1 MKVTEQGEVVAQ
13 KYANAVIAGRNL
25 EQLITAVVWTN
36 LVSKAQIEKK
46 EPLPEWEK
54 RMEMI
59 SRFSYGFYRNLIFET
74 PDFLQFY
81 NQATPIKVLQIAK
94 IGSRPATRGSKKT
107 FEELRA
113 IPWVF
118 SWIQSRYIVSAW
130 YGIGHALDSYIRD
143 RGPQGLD
150 ELRQMYN
157 DWAFFKSLIHNAQ
170 ISLAKTDL
178 YTAEQYA
185 ALVDDPLLRQ
195 TIHGRIADEYRL
207 SVEKVLTISSQKE
220 LLDFNRVLKESIRH
234 RNPYVDPLNYL
245 QIRFLNEI
253 RQNTLSPDDPKRRML
268 DDVLLLTVNGIA
280 FGMKSTG

>member
-1 MKVTEQGEVVAQ
+1 MEVLSAH
-13 KYANAVIAGRNL
+13 
-25 EQLITAVVWTN
+25 
-36 LVSKAQIEKK
+36 
-46 EPLPEWEK
+46 
-54 RMEMI
+54 
-59 SRFSYGFYRNLIFET
+59 SYGFYRNLIFET

-81 NQATPIKVLQIAK
+81 HEATPIKVLQMAK
-94 IGSRPATRGSKKT
+94 IGSRPAMRGSKKT

-130 YGIGHALDSYIRD
+130 YGVGHALDAYIRD
-143 RGPQGLD
+143 RGPEGLD
-150 ELRQMYN
+150 ELREMYEE
-157 DWAFFKSLIHNAQ
+157 WAFFKSLIHNAQ

-185 ALVDDPLLRQ
+185 ALVTDAGLRDR
-195 TIHGRIADEYRL
+195 IHGRIADEYKL
-207 SVEKVLTISSQKE
+207 AVEKVLAISSQKE
-220 LLDFNRVLKESIRH
+220 LLDFNRVLKDSIRY

-253 RQNTLSPDDPKRRML
+253 RAQDLKPEDPKRQVL
-268 DDVLLLTVNGIA
+268 DEILLLTVNGIA